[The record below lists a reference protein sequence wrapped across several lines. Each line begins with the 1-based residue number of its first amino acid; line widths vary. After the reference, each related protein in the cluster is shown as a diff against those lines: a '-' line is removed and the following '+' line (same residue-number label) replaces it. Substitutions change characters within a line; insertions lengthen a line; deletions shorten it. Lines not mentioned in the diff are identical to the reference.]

1 LNIIGHCYYQ
11 TGAALSTNLS
21 RQKRRHALRWTM
33 VRTPQMPV
41 AQTVF
46 QVPPPLPGWA
56 RNEPPV
62 TDTEAYTGA
71 AFQVGAAL
79 AMLDC
84 RVRAE
89 VPFAGVWRRRLALK
103 AAAASA
109 RIARRGEDEATLRDV
124 FFLRH
129 GGDDPGPAGRMLVA
143 WRGLD
148 RSAPLADDSV
158 FHLAETLQLK
168 MDDGLRAA
176 IAEVQQLAASTQA
189 APFAGAQAARIV
201 ALQPGAGILAL
212 WLADAVLAVRLKW
225 PRPLPLIASAL
236 MHPSLRSG
244 GHRPCPGDPNWTRSC
259 CIAYGRAAAQAC
271 DPFAELARSSQKLIA
286 VAPRLRAR
294 GAGAVIETLLNED
307 AVLAS
312 ARRGAIS
319 ARGSRRLFDRLVA
332 LGGVRELTGRSTF
345 RLYGL

>member
-1 LNIIGHCYYQ
+1 
-11 TGAALSTNLS
+11 
-21 RQKRRHALRWTM
+21 M
-33 VRTPQMPV
+33 VRTPQAPD

-46 QVPPPLPGWA
+46 PVPPPLPGWA

-62 TDTEAYTGA
+62 TDTEADTEADTGA
-71 AFQVGAAL
+71 AFQAGAAL
-79 AMLDC
+79 AALDC
-84 RVRAE
+84 RVRAG

-109 RIARRGEDEATLRDV
+109 RIARRGEDEATLRDA

-148 RSAPLADDSV
+148 RSAPLSDDAIFHVAD
-158 FHLAETLQLK
+158 TLQLK
-168 MDDGLRAA
+168 LDDVLRAA
-176 IAEVQQLAASTQA
+176 IAEVQQLAASAQV
-189 APFAGAQAARIV
+189 APFAAAQAARVVV
-201 ALQPGAGILAL
+201 AQQPGAGILAL
-212 WLADAVLAVRLKW
+212 WLADAVLAARLKW
-225 PRPLPLIASAL
+225 SRPLPLIAGAL
-236 MHPSLRSG
+236 MHPSLRG
-244 GHRPCPGDPNWTRSC
+244 GHRPYPGDANWTRTC
-259 CIAYGRAAAQAC
+259 CVAYGRAAVAAC
-271 DPFAELARSSQKLIA
+271 DLFAELGRSSQKLIA

-294 GAGAVIETLLNED
+294 GAGAVIETLLDED
-307 AVLAS
+307 AVPAA

>member
-1 LNIIGHCYYQ
+1 
-11 TGAALSTNLS
+11 
-21 RQKRRHALRWTM
+21 M
-33 VRTPQMPV
+33 VRTPQAPD
-41 AQTVF
+41 AHTVLP
-46 QVPPPLPGWA
+46 VPPALPGWA
-56 RNEPPV
+56 RIDAPPADTG
-62 TDTEAYTGA
+62 TDAGA
-71 AFQVGAAL
+71 AFQAGAAL

-84 RVRAE
+84 RVRAD

-143 WRGLD
+143 WRSLD
-148 RSAPLADDSV
+148 RSAPLADDSILHV
-158 FHLAETLQLK
+158 VETLQLK

-176 IAEVQQLAASTQA
+176 IADVQQLAASAQA
-189 APFAGAQAARIV
+189 APFVAAQAARIV
-201 ALQPGAGILAL
+201 AQQSGAEILAL
-212 WLADAVLAVRLKW
+212 WLADAVLAARLKW
-225 PRPLPLIASAL
+225 PRPLPLIAGAL
-236 MHPSLRSG
+236 VHPSLRSG
-244 GHRPCPGDPNWTRSC
+244 GHRPYPGDANWTGSC
-259 CIAYGRAAAQAC
+259 CIAHGRAAVAAC
-271 DPFAELARSSQKLIA
+271 DLFAELGRSSQKLIA

-294 GAGAVIETLLNED
+294 GAGAVIKTLLDED
-307 AVLAS
+307 AVPAA